1 MISHFFPLE
10 TTRIKMFVM
19 NDWTSKMFVMG
30 EISKLLLL
38 QRNKKLYFI
47 LFYCDSLSLD
57 IAQADFELLIF

>member
-1 MISHFFPLE
+1 
-10 TTRIKMFVM
+10 MFVM

-30 EISKLLLL
+30 EISKILLL